1 MPDNADEEKYAVLDQ
16 AAQSMAGAGEAGP
29 PGAPGATAPPS
40 AAASGPVREAAG
52 GQREAAGD
60 LREAVGDLTGY
71 LRAYYRHVAAEDLA
85 AFGAG
90 RLAAVASRHAALA
103 ARRPQGRALVRVTG
117 TAATAPRAAA
127 RPAGAIAA
135 FGPVRAVVDIVTD
148 DMPFLVDSVA
158 MELNRHQADINLIVH
173 PRLVVHRNVTGAL
186 HGVSGSVN
194 GTQPAPGEITE
205 SWIHVEIA
213 SLGDRVPLPDLE
225 TALRRVLDDVRIT
238 VEDQPKMTAA
248 AASLAV
254 SVAGEDAGVP
264 LPGRAGPPSGD
275 SGDTEA
281 GELLA
286 WLADGHFI
294 FLGYR
299 EYDLVPG
306 DDGEALRAVPGTGL
320 GVLRHD
326 RQGSESFAALP
337 ADIRAKA
344 RDPHR
349 LVLAQGNSRSTVYRN
364 KYLDYVSVK
373 KLGRDGR
380 VIGEWRFLGLYT
392 HAAYS

>member
-1 MPDNADEEKYAVLDQ
+1 MRLHAGRGGPAACRAGGAHRQPGTAATHGLRRVNTYGTDGDVGQCGRGKIRCARSGSAVDGRGGGCQ
-16 AAQSMAGAGEAGP
+16 AAREH
-29 PGAPGATAPPS
+29 GATAPPS
-40 AAASGPVREAAG
+40 APTAPGPPREAASDL
-52 GQREAAGD
+52 REATGD

-71 LRAYYRHVAAEDLA
+71 LHAYYRHVAAEDLA

-90 RLAAVASRHAALA
+90 RLAAVASQHAALA
-103 ARRPQGRALVRVTG
+103 ARRPQGGLVSG
-117 TAATAPRAAA
+117 SPPPPRAAA
-127 RPAGAIAA
+127 GPAGAIAA
-135 FGPVRAVVDIVTD
+135 FGPVRVVLNIVTD
-148 DMPFLVDSVA
+148 DMPFLVDSVT

-173 PRLVVHRNVTGAL
+173 PRLVVYRDVTGAL
-186 HGVSGSVN
+186 HGVSGSLN
-194 GTQPAPGEITE
+194 GARPAPGEITE

-225 TALRRVLDDVRIT
+225 TALRRVLDDVRVT

-264 LPGRAGPPSGD
+264 LPGRAGPPSPD
-275 SGDTEA
+275 SADTEA

-320 GVLRHD
+320 GFLRHD
-326 RQGSESFAALP
+326 RQRSESFAALP
-337 ADIRAKA
+337 ADIRG
-344 RDPHR
+344 
-349 LVLAQGNSRSTVYRN
+349 QG
-364 KYLDYVSVK
+364 
-373 KLGRDGR
+373 
-380 VIGEWRFLGLYT
+380 
-392 HAAYS
+392 A